1 MKDNINNQ
9 KILIGKVL
17 KETRHSLGLTQ
28 EQVSEALGLAPRY
41 ISDLERNK
49 TKGSLDTLVKLCNFY
64 HVTPTYVLKDFLT
77 SSELEIDDS
86 LIGFYNLTE
95 EEKDI
100 IRQLI
105 CFMNKKKINDN
116 LK

>member
-17 KETRHSLGLTQ
+17 RETRLSLGFTQ
-28 EQVSEALGLAPRY
+28 EQVSEAVGLAPRY

-49 TKGSLDTLVKLCNFY
+49 TKGSLDTLVKLCNLY
-64 HVTPTYVLKDFLT
+64 HITPTYVLKDFLN

-95 EEKDI
+95 YEKDI
-100 IRQLI
+100 VTQLI
-105 CFMNKKKINDN
+105 CFMNKKKVND
-116 LK
+116 K